1 MQQRT
6 TAPTPQDKWWQT
18 SFNPCIPIS
27 HGTVLPNC
35 FSGDTKIVTFGMIEE
50 LQKLVNNTLLI
61 LTIDGWKKA
70 EIKHFGKQRLYE
82 VTLRNGHKY
91 KCTANHRWAIWQ
103 NDKAY
108 TFIET
113 KDLSK
118 GMRIRYT
125 TKQPIYRSYYENP
138 KYETVW
144 TEVSKIVD
152 TETIDDVYCPV
163 EPITHTCTLGGGEL
177 TGQCVG
183 YAWGRYAEILGKR
196 PTGLPTCN
204 AGDWIDR
211 LPSSF
216 KHGMTPKLGAVGV
229 WKYPGQPGHVAVVEA
244 IYSDGRIK
252 LSESGYGNSWAKRW
266 WTSIQSGPNYYQKP
280 YKLQGFVYNPGVDSG
295 TATQPNG
302 DHPAL
307 KYVEEALKHVGPGGR
322 AWVQSKTSI
331 GNGAWC
337 AATCC
342 AVGIVTGMAGVI
354 MPKAEYWAAGFGRDV
369 VEKYGGQ
376 YIPGPQMGGRD
387 VRPQAGDFIILTRP
401 NKGGT
406 YLAGTKY
413 AGYHIGIVRGVEGN
427 KILTVEGNTHG
438 GQYLK
443 CEHHI
448 NGNEIGWYARPN
460 WTKVGG
466 TMGVDG
472 SPGSPNI
479 GGDLYKTKSTRDDAS
494 LREVCYMSTL
504 TAKPQIDQSPI
515 RLSAINYTGLLGAFV
530 KAFGRSNNGGDDNSP
545 SAPGDTSQAQGQ
557 IKTQSGRVIQ
567 TGSAVD
573 IPASVNQ
580 SGIIANYTSYT
591 QFFGR
596 WARGTNQRKLS
607 EIWASQGKPSKYY
620 VATISGYYL
629 IALSPRFGRCGDIV
643 SVVLEDNSYFNAIIG
658 DEKGRDAQSS
668 WGHILGGKV
677 DIVEWEANGRDQS
690 LLRSGLRQAGWL
702 GKRVKKII
710 NYGTYFQ

>member
-1 MQQRT
+1 MQERT
-6 TAPTPQDKWWQT
+6 VAPTPQDKWWQT

-35 FSGDTKIVTFGMIEE
+35 FSGDTKIITFGKIEE
-50 LQKLVNNTLLI
+50 LQKLVNSTVLI

-70 EIKHFGKQRLYE
+70 EIKHFGKQRLYK
-82 VTLRNGHKY
+82 VNLRNGHTY
-91 KCTANHRWAIWQ
+91 TCTANHRWAIWE
-103 NDKAY
+103 NDKEY

-113 KDLSK
+113 KDLVK
-118 GMRIRYT
+118 RMRIRYT
-125 TKQPIYRSYYENP
+125 LKQPTCINQYVRP
-138 KYETVW
+138 RYETRW
-144 TEVSKIVD
+144 TEVSSIID
-152 TETIDDVYCPV
+152 TEIIDDVYCPV

-196 PTGLPTCN
+196 PNGLPTCN

-216 KHGMTPKLGAVGV
+216 QHGITPKLGAVGV

-252 LSESGYGNSWAKRW
+252 LSESGYGSSWAKRW

-280 YKLQGFVYNPGVDSG
+280 YKLQGFIYNPAGG
-295 TATQPNG
+295 TSSTQTNS
-302 DHPAL
+302 DHPAI
-307 KYVEEALKHVGPGGR
+307 KYVEEALKHVGSGGHE
-322 AWVQSKTSI
+322 WVKSKTSI

-342 AVGIVTGMAGVI
+342 AVGIVTGLAGKV
-354 MPKAEYWAAGFGRDV
+354 MPSAQYWAAGFGRDV
-369 VEKYGGQ
+369 VEKYGGE
-376 YIPGPQMGGRD
+376 YISGPQMGNKD
-387 VRPQAGDFIILTRP
+387 AVPQAGDFMILTRP

-427 KILTVEGNTHG
+427 KLLTVEGNTHG

-443 CEHHI
+443 CEHHLQ
-448 NGNEIGWYARPN
+448 GNEIGWYARPN
-460 WTKVGG
+460 WKKLGYSMTL
-466 TMGVDG
+466 DG
-472 SPGSPNI
+472 SPSNKF
-479 GGDLYKTKSTRDDAS
+479 GGQLYKTKSTRDDAS
-494 LREVCYMSTL
+494 IREVCYMNIDTYQ
-504 TAKPQIDQSPI
+504 PQLDRSQL
-515 RLSAINYTGLLGAFV
+515 RLSAINYTGLLSAFV
-530 KAFGRSNNGGDDNSP
+530 KAYGGNSGGDDDSQSP
-545 SAPGDTSQAQGQ
+545 RSSSGAQGQ
-557 IKTQSGRVIQ
+557 IKTQSGKIIQ
-567 TGSAVD
+567 TGNAVD
-573 IPASVNQ
+573 VPSSVRQ

-591 QFFGR
+591 QFYGR

-607 EIWASQGKPSKYY
+607 EVWGSQGKPSNYY

-643 SVVLEDNSYFNAIIG
+643 SVVLEDDSYFNAIIG
-658 DEKGRDAQSS
+658 DEKGSDAQSS
-668 WGHILGGKV
+668 WGHVLGGKV

-690 LLRSGLRQAGWL
+690 LLRAGLRQAGWL
-702 GKRVKKII
+702 GKKVKKII
-710 NYGTYFQ
+710 NYGSYFQ